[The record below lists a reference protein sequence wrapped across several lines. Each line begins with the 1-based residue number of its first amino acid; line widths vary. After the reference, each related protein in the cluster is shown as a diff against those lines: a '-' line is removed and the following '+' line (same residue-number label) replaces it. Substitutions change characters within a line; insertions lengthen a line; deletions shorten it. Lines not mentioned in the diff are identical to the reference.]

1 MNLDRIRD
9 YFGLSF
15 ESITHRKLR
24 SLLTVI
30 GVFIG
35 IATVVA
41 LISIG
46 QGMENAINKQFESF
60 GTDKIIIT
68 PGGGEG
74 LPLAGGLTSKPLNGD
89 DEKTVKGVRGVEAAA
104 GMLTKTARVEFKGQS
119 KFTIVNGVPTGET
132 RKLFEETQSYKL
144 QEGRNLEAADRKG
157 VVIGYGVANN
167 LFDKQVRARD
177 KIIIDGEEFRVL
189 GVFEKI
195 GNRFDDNALVI
206 TIDSA
211 RDLFNEEDEVSEIL
225 VKTKKD
231 LKPSDVAEDISHALR
246 KSRDEKKGE
255 ESFNVQTYEQVL
267 KSVETILG
275 IVRAVL
281 IGIAGISLL
290 VGAVGIMNTMFTAV
304 LERTREIG
312 VMKAIGARNYD
323 IMSLFMIES
332 GIYGLIG
339 GVIGIAM
346 GLGMSKMA
354 EIIAWRALGS
364 SLLQASFSPVL
375 VIGALAFAF
384 AIGCLSGVMP
394 ARMAARLKPVDA
406 LRYE

>member
-1 MNLDRIRD
+1 M
-9 YFGLSF
+9 
-15 ESITHRKLR
+15 
-24 SLLTVI
+24 
-30 GVFIG
+30 
-35 IATVVA
+35 VA
-41 LISIG
+41 
-46 QGMENAINKQFESF
+46 
-60 GTDKIIIT
+60 
-68 PGGGEG
+68 
-74 LPLAGGLTSKPLNGD
+74 
-89 DEKTVKGVRGVEAAA
+89 
-104 GMLTKTARVEFKGQS
+104 
-119 KFTIVNGVPTGET
+119 
-132 RKLFEETQSYKL
+132 
-144 QEGRNLEAADRKG
+144 RN
-157 VVIGYGVANN
+157 
-167 LFDKQVRARD
+167 
-177 KIIIDGEEFRVL
+177 

-354 EIIAWRALGS
+354 EIIAW
-364 SLLQASFSPVL
+364 
-375 VIGALAFAF
+375 
-384 AIGCLSGVMP
+384 
-394 ARMAARLKPVDA
+394 LK
-406 LRYE
+406 YGIN